1 MSGGSAAYYVNE
13 SMSESSGDSLNNS
26 NNTSNN
32 AARVL
37 QQLHSA
43 RNNAEKNNPFGAKGK
58 IKHILSMKGFSNLD
72 IFFSAT

>member
-37 QQLHSA
+37 QQLQSA
-43 RNNAEKNNPFGAKGK
+43 RNNAEKSKPFGSKGK
-58 IKHILSMKGFSNLD
+58 IKYILSIKSFLNLVLL
-72 IFFSAT
+72 FAT

>member
-26 NNTSNN
+26 NNTTNN

-37 QQLHSA
+37 QQLQSA
-43 RNNAEKNNPFGAKGK
+43 RNIAEKNKPFGTKGM
-58 IKHILSMKGFSNLD
+58 IKYILGR
-72 IFFSAT
+72 T